1 MTTVIRLKR
10 RVDEDP
16 LNAFVLNCKRQ
27 RVAGTAAADE
37 SNANADESST
47 ILKFAGT
54 FTQADGITSHLQSIH
69 KDQAKDAVSR
79 VHRPNIKSRNRLAA
93 KQHAQNDRFRIVNC
107 TRSLTDQTEAVAD
120 GGGSIPSLTT
130 IVDVE
135 RDGATASVPSAL
147 PSLDPMTSVAPQPN
161 AAQYQQQQQQS
172 AAVENFSYE
181 NGVHYVYD
189 LYVADTSQNAGHSA
203 YFTDNLDDLS
213 VMVCEDPL
221 YACHRG
227 GLDSDDSSDTDSD
240 DSNAESHWRNEYP
253 DEDDD
258 ARLDGGSIGED
269 DMRRAV
275 EELDLEGERELSSD
289 DDDDGFVYPKDD
301 GGVLYT
307 DEEEDSQSDTEI
319 DREDVRRY
327 GTAYARY
334 KARVLRTMEGRDEE
348 SSSTSSEENF
358 DLYD

>member
-1 MTTVIRLKR
+1 MATVIRLKR

-27 RVAGTAAADE
+27 RVGGTTGAAAAAADE

-54 FTQADGITSHLQSIH
+54 FTQADGIKSHLQNIH

-93 KQHAQNDRFRIVNC
+93 KQNAQNDRFRIVNC
-107 TRSLTDQTEAVAD
+107 TRSLTDETDAVAD
-120 GGGSIPSLTT
+120 GGSIPSLTT

-135 RDGATASVPSAL
+135 RDAVTVPSSL
-147 PSLDPMTSVAPQPN
+147 PSLDPMTSVVPQPN
-161 AAQYQQQQQQS
+161 TAQYQQP
-172 AAVENFSYE
+172 ATVENYSYE

-189 LYVADTSQNAGHSA
+189 LYVADTSQSAGHST

-258 ARLDGGSIGED
+258 ARVDGGSIGED

-275 EELDLEGERELSSD
+275 EELDLDGERELSSD
-289 DDDDGFVYPKDD
+289 DDDDGLVYPKDD